1 MENIKNLFDK
11 LKNNKLVFFI
21 LIIGVIFLFIPSEKK
36 EEEHYDGSYER
47 TLAEKTE
54 DILEKI
60 EGVGK
65 VSVMLS
71 FYDKGTA
78 FPITDKTENG
88 ESMNEKTVSAS
99 GKVALFKE
107 EYPSVRGAVVVCQGG
122 NDERLRD
129 DIINAVAALT
139 GAAMHNIKV
148 YKMEG

>member
-1 MENIKNLFDK
+1 
-11 LKNNKLVFFI
+11 
-21 LIIGVIFLFIPSEKK
+21 
-36 EEEHYDGSYER
+36 
-47 TLAEKTE
+47 
-54 DILEKI
+54 